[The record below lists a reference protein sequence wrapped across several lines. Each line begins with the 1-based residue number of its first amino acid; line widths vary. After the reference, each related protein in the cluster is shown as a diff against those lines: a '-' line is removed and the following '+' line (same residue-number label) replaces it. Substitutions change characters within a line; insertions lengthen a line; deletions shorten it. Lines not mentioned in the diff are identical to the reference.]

1 VESEGI
7 IYRVE
12 VESLKSEV
20 AERTSQLQWLQEK
33 IGETEFQKKEATE
46 AIAQANRTLQIQKN
60 STSAEVFRLKGAPLP
75 DIRVIMAL
83 IAVQINLSSWR
94 RSIW

>member
-1 VESEGI
+1 VESEGV

-60 STSAEVFRLKGAPLP
+60 STSAEVFRLKGTLLP
-75 DIRVIMAL
+75 DIRVTVVL
-83 IAVQINLSSWR
+83 IAV
-94 RSIW
+94 

>member
-1 VESEGI
+1 MESDGL
-7 IYRVE
+7 IYRLE

-33 IGETEFQKKEATE
+33 IEETELQKKEATE

-60 STSAEVFRLKGAPLP
+60 STSAEVFRLKGTFLP
-75 DIRVIMAL
+75 DIGVTMVL
-83 IAVQINLSSWR
+83 IAVQINLNSWR
-94 RSIW
+94 KSIW